1 MTLLVNVI
9 RRTRCLEGRLV
20 GEKERTAIREN
31 KQQPVVRNLGLRPAR
46 DFNLL
51 CDFG

>member
-1 MTLLVNVI
+1 MALLVNVI

-20 GEKERTAIREN
+20 REKEGTAIREN
-31 KQQPVVRNLGLRPAR
+31 KQQPVVRNLGFRPAGHI
-46 DFNLL
+46 NLL